1 MHKHEQCSSNIILV
15 ETLGSTVFPIFHFTR
30 KLKGISH
37 SESVRVQHDAVLA
50 GEVQM
55 LAPSND
61 TLSILAYDL
70 GHGRLP
76 LSHHA
81 HLLPF
86 SISLA
91 HLTLTSVSTIATVC
105 LCKNKK
111 NKQTEPITAVVW
123 TQSIHSIGEM
133 RELLHNIR
141 LYHTFMFVWMCAC
154 AIISH
159 RVCIRSAWAWECG
172 AEACCTIL

>member
-105 LCKNKK
+105 LCKKK
-111 NKQTEPITAVVW
+111 IKTNRQSRLQRWYERKAYIPSVKCVSCYTIYASIT
-123 TQSIHSIGEM
+123 HSCLCEC
-133 RELLHNIR
+133 
-141 LYHTFMFVWMCAC
+141 V
-154 AIISH
+154 
-159 RVCIRSAWAWECG
+159 RVQ
-172 AEACCTIL
+172 